1 MQSVNLKI
9 LLMSGLKLFKNV
21 FWLFQREIFILFNKN
36 DTTVVSFS
44 KRLAPI
50 IRDNEYKNKD

>member
-1 MQSVNLKI
+1 MCFDFFNEKY
-9 LLMSGLKLFKNV
+9 LFCS
-21 FWLFQREIFILFNKN
+21 IKN